1 MKKIGMLTGDVLT
14 GFVKIL
20 ISDAIMQDGAV
31 LQIWF
36 LPLTE
41 DQWLGYSD
49 VMVCREIK
57 VDHVTLLNNC
67 MEFCTFLSG
76 YTSFIEFFLRL

>member
-20 ISDAIMQDGAV
+20 ISDAIMQDGGSFV
-31 LQIWF
+31 DMVSPPHRRLVV
-36 LPLTE
+36 
-41 DQWLGYSD
+41 GYSH

-57 VDHVTLLNNC
+57 VDHVTVLNNC

-76 YTSFIEFFLRL
+76 YTSFIEFFS